1 VGIHEDSV
9 LDRRLRAMPEAMREL
24 HRKRYGSI
32 ALDPDR
38 LKLIDRMVADS
49 RAVGLNHTAGLSTPQ
64 QAQMALFA
72 LHGLLDGSGAYR
84 DAARGIVR
92 RRFEALYAAAGVP
105 VPDDGHQ
112 VYYYATLDVPALA
125 RSRYGDAFAD
135 WLLATFEPI
144 DFVVR
149 LAEERSIV
157 LLDGGGFDA
166 PKMSVR
172 VSLANLTEDDYT
184 RIGGEISRLLADYYA
199 RWRAVP
205 P

>member
-1 VGIHEDSV
+1 
-9 LDRRLRAMPEAMREL
+9 
-24 HRKRYGSI
+24 
-32 ALDPDR
+32 
-38 LKLIDRMVADS
+38 
-49 RAVGLNHTAGLSTPQ
+49 
-64 QAQMALFA
+64 MALFA

-84 DAARGIVR
+84 DATRSRVR
-92 RRFEALYAAAGVP
+92 RRFEALYAAAGLP

-112 VYYYATLDVPALA
+112 VYYYATVDVPALA
-125 RSRYGDAFAD
+125 RSRYGNSFAD

-172 VSLANLTEDDYT
+172 ISLANLTEDDYT
-184 RIGGEISRLLADYYA
+184 RIGSEITGLLADYHA
-199 RWRAVP
+199 RWRAAAP
-205 P
+205 